1 MQDARI
7 GEGVRVL
14 VLGSGKA
21 GHEVNAIG
29 VAEALGGRYA
39 QSRVDPRKPFLW
51 MSPFG
56 PVDPRDAA
64 LFNPPHPDIV
74 IASGRVT
81 VPYLRAFKRR
91 AGKRV
96 FAVFLQDPRFARAAM
111 DLIWVPEHDRHRGAN
126 VMATLT
132 SPHPFSTRRLAAV
145 RAAPDPRLAALLG
158 PRCAVVLGGPS
169 GAQHFTGADLS
180 RLSAAVRTIAGQ
192 GFSIMATPSRRTPHE
207 LVAAVREGLAN
218 APGFVWDGEGDN
230 PYPSILALADA
241 ILVTGDSASMVGE
254 ATATGARRCTCSS
267 QAAAAR
273 PSSPARSTR
282 WSGAAQ
288 SDGLADGSSVSAMR
302 RSIRAARSPPK
313 SLAASCAPARRAA
326 PEAAMVRAQDRTG
339 RARPSAVAPRS
350 SSCARSWR

>member
-29 VAEALGGRYA
+29 VAEALGGRYE
-39 QSRVDPRKPFLW
+39 QRRVDPRRPFLW

-64 LFNPPHPDIV
+64 LFNAPQPDIV

-81 VPYLRAFKRR
+81 VPYLRAFKRK

-132 SPHPFSTRRLAAV
+132 SPHPFSARRLAAV
-145 RAAPDPRLAALLG
+145 RAAPDPRLAALPG

-169 GAQHFTGADLS
+169 GAQHFTPADVA
-180 RLSAAVRTIAGQ
+180 RLSAAVRAIAAQ
-192 GFSIMATPSRRTPHE
+192 GFSIMATPSRRTPSE
-207 LVAAVREGLAN
+207 LVAAVREGLAD

-241 ILVTGDSASMVGE
+241 LLVTGDSANMVGE
-254 ATATGARRCTCSS
+254 ATATGAPVHVFEPSGGGSAKLASAIDALERRGAVRRFSGRIERFSYVPIDSS
-267 QAAAAR
+267 GEIAAEIARRFMRARAAAA
-273 PSSPARSTR
+273 
-282 WSGAAQ
+282 
-288 SDGLADGSSVSAMR
+288 
-302 RSIRAARSPPK
+302 
-313 SLAASCAPARRAA
+313 
-326 PEAAMVRAQDRTG
+326 
-339 RARPSAVAPRS
+339 
-350 SSCARSWR
+350 